1 MRKWILFLL
10 TFPYTAWNCLVVQI
24 MWNWFVPAVTGFA
37 KIGFVQTLGFTLAIS
52 TITYSG
58 KAKTKT
64 TEEIFVRMMDDA
76 FTRLIVLGF
85 GYLVSRFL

>member
-10 TFPYTAWNCLVVQI
+10 AFPCTAWNCLVVQI

-52 TITYSG
+52 TITYTG
-58 KAKTKT
+58 KAKTRT
-64 TEEIFVRMMDDA
+64 TEENFVRMMNGVFA
-76 FTRLIVLGF
+76 RLVALGL